1 MYTDSTLRPEK
12 GPREQPLSVP
22 CGPGWPRDFQD
33 FPILASLDGRPTW
46 ETWHITCA
54 IGYSSVGILGSI
66 IALCK
71 INILIWIYKWLCGV
85 WAGALFT
92 HHEHHLQGGQC
103 LQIWQLMHKSLVNA
117 DVAIS
122 HQICEY
128 FSPFPQLAAFQRTLK
143 IMIKSEL

>member
-1 MYTDSTLRPEK
+1 MYTDSTPRPYRPS
-12 GPREQPLSVP
+12 GAASQRSMWSRLTPRFS
-22 CGPGWPRDFQD
+22 G
-33 FPILASLDGRPTW
+33 FPYTCLTW
-46 ETWHITCA
+46 WATNMETWHITCA

-71 INILIWIYKWLCGV
+71 IYMIIWIYKWLCGV